1 MNKFEKL
8 FDDFLELAE
17 FTLVKYHDGWG
28 LRDKQ
33 EGNLGNIEDDR
44 FRDAF
49 ELIDRMD
56 AYIEDYL
63 VRPITE
69 NLGIVSYGTTWGE
82 MAKKYKGNAGDSDFD
97 VLMLDAL
104 CNHPDEICLENCKH
118 EVWREK
124 IYTLVCRNYSDGVST
139 TSFHRLED
147 ALVLVD
153 LDSKGV
159 EKELSKQGYVPKRI
173 ESYMCVEIYVPNTD
187 IYYEWNI
194 DESELY

>member
-28 LRDKQ
+28 LRDQQ
-33 EGNLGNIEDDR
+33 EGNLGNIENDR

-63 VRPITE
+63 VRPITD

-104 CNHPDEICLENCKH
+104 CNHPEEINLENCSH
-118 EVWREK
+118 EIWSEK
-124 IYTLVCRNYSDGVST
+124 IYTVIYRYNASNMSA
-139 TSFHRLED
+139 TSFHYLKDAQSFVELESNKID
-147 ALVLVD
+147 NDLRRRGIEFNKLYSLDYSALYISDTTV
-153 LDSKGV
+153 
-159 EKELSKQGYVPKRI
+159 
-173 ESYMCVEIYVPNTD
+173 N
-187 IYYEWNI
+187 YEWI
-194 DESELY
+194 IKESELF